1 MDFSLQKG
9 KEIVQISP
17 SQFSIFKFF
26 LAFLLALLFL
36 YLLLKLSKGKGVI
49 FKVLFVFVV
58 FFGGE
63 IFFETFMP
71 TIIAV
76 PFVLILILFWFRTC
90 PIWFHNLLL
99 GIGIAGIGAVVG
111 FSLSPLIVVSLL
123 LLFSVYD
130 FISVYKVKI
139 TQKIAK
145 SMADSGAVLGII
157 IPKRPSDFKTQI
169 KEVEIGSEEHNFF
182 VLGSGDII
190 FPLLLS
196 SSVFPHGAIKSGL
209 IVCFSLIGLLVSF
222 FLFLKLGKKPMPAL
236 PSIALFSLIGYLII
250 CY

>member
-1 MDFSLQKG
+1 MDFSLQKE
-9 KEIVQISP
+9 KEIVQMSP

-26 LAFLLALLFL
+26 IAFLLVLLFL
-36 YLLLKLSKGKGVI
+36 YLLLKLSKVKGVI
-49 FKVLFVFVV
+49 FKVLFAFVV

-63 IFFETFMP
+63 IFFETFIP
-71 TIIAV
+71 TIIAI
-76 PFVLILILFWFRTC
+76 PFILILILFWFKASSV
-90 PIWFHNLLL
+90 WFHNLLL

-111 FSLSPLIVVSLL
+111 FSLSPLIVASLL

-130 FISVYKVKI
+130 FISVYKIKI

-157 IPKRPSDFKTQI
+157 IPKKLSDFRAQL
-169 KEVEIGSEEHNFF
+169 KEVKIGSEKHNFF

-196 SSVFPHGAIKSGL
+196 SSVFPQGAIKSGL

-222 FLFLKLGKKPMPAL
+222 LLFLKLGKKPMPAL
-236 PSIALFSLIGYLII
+236 PSIALFSLIGYLLT
-250 CY
+250 CH